1 MSDYIELTDADFEEK
16 VLKSDIPFLV
26 DMWAPWCAPCRFV
39 APILEEISAEYAG
52 KLKVGKVN
60 VDDHKEYAMKFGVT
74 SIPTLL
80 LFKGGEKVEQVVGAM
95 PKADIEKIFKPHI
108 DEG

>member
-1 MSDYIELTDADFEEK
+1 MSNYIELTDADFEEK

-39 APILEEISAEYAG
+39 APILEEIAAEYTG

-60 VDDHKEYAMKFGVT
+60 VDDHKEYAMKYGVS
-74 SIPTLL
+74 SIPTLQ

-95 PKADIEKIFKPHI
+95 PKADIEKIFKPYI
-108 DEG
+108 DED